1 MSHPTVRWVRAET
14 YAAAIDCPRQFVIG
28 KILDSQLNGVVVND
42 EWFVVL
48 CGEDN
53 LTEGK
58 AWVTTGVRPACAV
71 AGSALS
77 VALH

>member
-14 YAAAIDCPRQFVIG
+14 YAAVIDRPRQFVIG

-48 CGEDN
+48 CGEDKPED
-53 LTEGK
+53 LG
-58 AWVTTGVRPACAV
+58 ATTTRDLRRQWRAHQRLG
-71 AGSALS
+71 AG
-77 VALH
+77 LH

>member
-1 MSHPTVRWVRAET
+1 MSHPTVHWVRAET
-14 YAAAIDCPRQFVIG
+14 YAAAIDRPRQFVIG

-48 CGEDN
+48 CGEGN
-53 LTEGK
+53 LPEGEVQV
-58 AWVTTGVRPACAV
+58 AIGVRRARTAARA
-71 AGSALS
+71 AGR